1 MTSSPTVGVG
11 CLALTLSNRA
21 PVPRTV
27 RASISHGRSELRNQ
41 QDAEQSGRSRSP
53 DLSFFF
59 PTVFSLP
66 RMYFRSSF
74 LSVHAAFHI
83 QPISVTWQRRA
94 SSCSLGNADLQ
105 GAQDWNF
112 FWFSLIM
119 PKISEMVTKMEAI
132 FCVQVAQKHLPLSC
146 LLPPERLSS
155 PSERITAPIRHHS
168 DQWIGADSNSHSCH
182 SDIL

>member
-1 MTSSPTVGVG
+1 MQVTSSPTVGVG

-27 RASISHGRSELRNQ
+27 RASISHCRSDLRNQ
-41 QDAEQSGRSRSP
+41 RDAEQSGRSRSP

-112 FWFSLIM
+112 WFSLIM
-119 PKISEMVTKMEAI
+119 PKISEMVTKNGSYILCSSGPETSPTELFTPTRETQFTLGAYNRP
-132 FCVQVAQKHLPLSC
+132 HL
-146 LLPPERLSS
+146 S
-155 PSERITAPIRHHS
+155 P
-168 DQWIGADSNSHSCH
+168 
-182 SDIL
+182 